1 MVKSVSTGKKYL
13 RFLPSLIWMAFIF
26 FLSSQQTVGI
36 GTTKTNRFFILKSF
50 HLIEY
55 CLLFLFLYFALR
67 RPQKSAIFAYL
78 YALSDE
84 LHQHFVPGR
93 EGKFVDTFIDLL
105 GIAIGIFLVKK
116 LIKISFIKKS
126 L

>member
-1 MVKSVSTGKKYL
+1 MSGIKYQKIL
-13 RFLPSLIWMAFIF
+13 PYLPSLVWMAFIF

-36 GTTKTNRFFILKSF
+36 GTTKIDRFLILKSF

-55 CLLFLFLYFALR
+55 CLLFLFLYFAFR
-67 RPQKSAIFAYL
+67 QTPKSALFTYL

-105 GIAIGIFLVKK
+105 GIAMGIFLVNK